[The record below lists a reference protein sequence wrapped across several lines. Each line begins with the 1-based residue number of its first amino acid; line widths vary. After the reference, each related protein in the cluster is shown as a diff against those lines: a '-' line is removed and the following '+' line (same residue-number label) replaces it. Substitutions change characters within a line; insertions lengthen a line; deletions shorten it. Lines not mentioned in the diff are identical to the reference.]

1 MRQVVKERNLG
12 LARGLAM
19 LSGGTRYK
27 CFTAWA
33 NEARAQREERDAALR
48 QALLR
53 NGALLE
59 AKIVRAWFE
68 WRTKRLKNKH
78 KVCWR
83 LSYAGCAFR
92 AWLGLIDAKRRR
104 EFLEWALGPDLSIL
118 NGKLRAATKTISD
131 DLGSQI
137 DGVAQQVTS
146 LGARVKQEA
155 AVERK
160 AVKEALDKKVDVVE
174 LDEAQRLIGTNRD
187 EIEALR
193 EQLSAQAEVQ
203 RALSLDAERASA
215 DMSSQ
220 LQNLSVELETKVVQA
235 QRDLNARAGQE
246 EHKLNVVTEELTSLK
261 STKAN
266 HEELLQLVQKLQHRP
281 KPGRPIGVQQLLA
294 VPYPMPPGG
303 TRTTAPRGGGKQQQ
317 RRPQTAP
324 YPPAEMRE
332 VPTDLPPG
340 RAGTAD
346 GDGHHPQIATTE
358 QILVRPLP
366 ADAMTDGGTLSGD
379 FGRYGGASSSG
390 RLPRSL
396 VPPSSHT
403 ATLSARASPTVNAII
418 ANRRPTSA
426 REVDTGG
433 MAQLGVFNGRTERLE
448 RSLAGRG
455 GGAQGEVVEAEMPPM
470 M

>member
-1 MRQVVKERNLG
+1 
-12 LARGLAM
+12 M
-19 LSGGTRYK
+19 LSGDAVQMLHGVG
-27 CFTAWA
+27 
-33 NEARAQREERDAALR
+33 ERGACAEGGGDALR

-83 LSYAGCAFR
+83 LSCRVCLPRVAQAD
-92 AWLGLIDAKRRR
+92 DAKRRR

-160 AVKEALDKKVDVVE
+160 AVKEALDKKVYVVE

-390 RLPRSL
+390 RLPALSCRPPRIPPLSRQGRA
-396 VPPSSHT
+396 PPSTPSSPIEGPPRRVRWT
-403 ATLSARASPTVNAII
+403 RVAWRSWASLMGALS
-418 ANRRPTSA
+418 
-426 REVDTGG
+426 G
-433 MAQLGVFNGRTERLE
+433 
-448 RSLAGRG
+448 
-455 GGAQGEVVEAEMPPM
+455 
-470 M
+470 